1 MQSVSVMFLEN
12 LSKRKWDTEDVLYP
26 PCKVTSV
33 VGQSV
38 PNIIYS
44 PGMQSVMCE
53 FPGKYLEQEPTYRR
67 KCSLSA
73 M

>member
-1 MQSVSVMFLEN
+1 MQNVSVIFLEN

-26 PCKVTSV
+26 PCKVTPV

-53 FPGKYLEQEPTYRR
+53 FPGKYLEKRNDIQN
-67 KCSLSA
+67 K